1 MNPVLERTDR
11 LAFFLSGWALGGVV
25 LAGIFRR
32 EGAIGWGPALALT
45 VPLAVIFG
53 FISMSTWYVCRTTP
67 LRRTELL
74 PAAFNLA
81 AAGVLSAAFWYGVG
95 RAWTLV
101 LVRGAGWAELEP
113 RYRADGVLVFELG
126 LLLYA
131 LSLAVN
137 YIVIGVQES
146 REAERQ
152 ILHTQVLARE
162 AELRALRAQI
172 DPHFLFNAL
181 NSVSALTTVDPPAAR
196 RMCVLLSDYLR
207 GSVRLGGRDLIPLA
221 DEVAMTRQYL
231 DIEHTRFGPRL
242 VIELAIDEPAAGCL
256 VPPLLLQP
264 LVENAV
270 THGIAHLVEGGT
282 IRIAASRVDGVLV
295 LTIENPCDP
304 DRRRTP
310 QTGFGLQ
317 NVRKRLDAHFGHRAR
332 IEMKDTPD
340 RFAVRLL
347 VPCEHPEAG
356 GKEPV
361 VHD

>member
-11 LAFFLSGWALGGVV
+11 LAFFLSGWALWGVV
-25 LAGIFRR
+25 LAGVFRR
-32 EGAIGWGPALALT
+32 EGTTGWGPALALT

-53 FISMSTWYVCRTTP
+53 FISLSTWYVCRTTP

-81 AAGVLSAAFWYGVG
+81 AAGILSAAFWYGVG
-95 RAWTLV
+95 RAYAFA
-101 LVRGAGWAELEP
+101 LVRGAGWVELEP
-113 RYRADGVLVFELG
+113 RYRADGLLVFELG

-137 YIVIGVQES
+137 YIVIGVEES
-146 REAERQ
+146 REAERK

-181 NSVSALTTVDPPAAR
+181 NSVSALTTADPPAAR

-231 DIEHTRFGPRL
+231 DIEQIRFGTRL
-242 VIELAIDEPAAGCL
+242 VVEVTLDERAPGCL

-270 THGIAHLVEGGT
+270 THGIAHLIDGGI
-282 IRIAASRVDGVLV
+282 IRIAASRAEGNLV

-317 NVRKRLDAHFGHRAR
+317 NVRKRLDAHFGQRAR

-340 RFAVRLL
+340 RFTVRLI
-347 VPCEHPEAG
+347 VPCEDPDV
-356 GKEPV
+356 GKGA
-361 VHD
+361 DRS

>member
-32 EGAIGWGPALALT
+32 EGSIGWGPALALT
-45 VPLAVIFG
+45 VPLAIIFG
-53 FISMSTWYVCRTTP
+53 FISLSTWYVCRTTP
-67 LRRTELL
+67 LRRTEWL
-74 PAAFNLA
+74 PAALNLA
-81 AAGVLSAAFWYGVG
+81 AAGILSAAFWYGAG

-101 LVRGAGWAELEP
+101 LVRGAGWTDLEP
-113 RYRADGVLVFELG
+113 RYRADGLLVFELG

-137 YIVIGVQES
+137 FIVIGVQES
-146 REAERQ
+146 RDAERQ
-152 ILHTQVLARE
+152 ILHTQVFARE

-181 NSVSALTTVDPPAAR
+181 NSVSALTTVDPSAAR

-207 GSVRLGGRDLIPLA
+207 GTVRLGGRDLIPLA

-231 DIEHTRFGPRL
+231 DIEHIRFGSRL
-242 VIELAIDEPAAGCL
+242 VIDVMVDEQAAACL

-270 THGIAHLVEGGT
+270 THGIAHVIDGGA
-282 IRIAASRVDGVLV
+282 IRIAASRTDGALV
-295 LTIENPCDP
+295 LTVENPCDP
-304 DRRRTP
+304 DRRCTP

-317 NVRKRLDAHFGHRAR
+317 NVRKRLEAHFGHRAK
-332 IEMKDTPD
+332 IEMKDTPE
-340 RFAVRLL
+340 RFTVRLT

-356 GKEPV
+356 GKGA
-361 VHD
+361 DRS